1 MFRRVAT
8 ASLAML
14 LLAVPSQS
22 LAASEG
28 ESGQD
33 NGAPGAE
40 VTEGTEEAAA
50 SESGAAVS
58 AQAAEEEPAGKLSGR
73 VFFDWYGMVS
83 NHRDDVEGQT
93 GFWFRR
99 IYLTYDRKLG
109 GGLDARLRF
118 EMNSA
123 GNFTSG
129 GKMNT
134 FVKDAWVRWRG
145 DQTSVIVGMSGT
157 PTWGLVEPF
166 WGYRAVEKT
175 PLDLQ
180 KWGSSR
186 DIGIAVKGSL
196 GADKKIR
203 YHVMGGNGN
212 STNAETSR
220 GKAVYGSLA
229 FDVSD
234 DLVVEVLAEYNQ
246 INENKSRANYQV
258 FGGYD
263 TGTTRVGL
271 QYVHQTTDETGKDK
285 RESDLMSV
293 FWVQK
298 LSEKFKLLLRGD
310 RMFEPN
316 PDGNKIQYLPFD
328 PTARAFF
335 VLAGVDFDY
344 GHNVHVIPNV
354 EYISYRAVDSS
365 EDPRDD
371 LVVRVTFFWR
381 F

>member
-1 MFRRVAT
+1 MLRRVVAS
-8 ASLAML
+8 SLAL
-14 LLAVPSQS
+14 LLFAVASQS
-22 LAASEG
+22 LSADEKEPQDGAGVPAVALTEPTGEAPTSGSEAS
-28 ESGQD
+28 
-33 NGAPGAE
+33 
-40 VTEGTEEAAA
+40 T
-50 SESGAAVS
+50 S
-58 AQAAEEEPAGKLSGR
+58 AQDAEEQPAGKLSGL
-73 VFFDWYGMVS
+73 VYFDWYGVPS
-83 NHRDDVEGQT
+83 HHREDVDGQT

-166 WGYRAVEKT
+166 WGYRSVEKT

-180 KWGSSR
+180 RWGSSR
-186 DIGIAVKGSL
+186 EVGIAVKGSL
-196 GADKKIR
+196 GANKKIR

-212 STNAETSR
+212 GTNAETSR

-229 FDVSD
+229 FDLSD
-234 DLVVEVLAEYNQ
+234 EIVVEVLAEYNN
-246 INENKSRANYQV
+246 IDEDRSRANFQV

-263 TGTTRVGL
+263 SGTTRVGL
-271 QYVHQTTDETGKDK
+271 QYAHQTFDETGKDK
-285 RESDLMSV
+285 RESDLVSV

-298 LSEKFKLLLRGD
+298 LADKFKLLLRAD
-310 RMFEPN
+310 RMFDPN

-328 PTARAFF
+328 TSARAFF
-335 VLAGVDFDY
+335 VLAGLDYDF
-344 GHNVHVIPNV
+344 GHNVHLIPNV
-354 EYISYRAVDSS
+354 EYISYQSVDSS
-365 EDPRDD
+365 PDPTDD
-371 LVVRVTFFWR
+371 LVVRATFDWR